1 MYNKTTF
8 QWNQLY
14 KKYNK
19 IRKIHNPQSLHILI
33 IQATNLKWSVVSILY
48 NSLTSI
54 IWGIAHLV
62 HVMRYRNGLVH
73 VIFETHYEETFFTN
87 LLKLN
92 VLYHIAE

>member
-73 VIFETHYEETFFTN
+73 VILGMFLPTARLHDKYTYTIRH
-87 LLKLN
+87 
-92 VLYHIAE
+92 V